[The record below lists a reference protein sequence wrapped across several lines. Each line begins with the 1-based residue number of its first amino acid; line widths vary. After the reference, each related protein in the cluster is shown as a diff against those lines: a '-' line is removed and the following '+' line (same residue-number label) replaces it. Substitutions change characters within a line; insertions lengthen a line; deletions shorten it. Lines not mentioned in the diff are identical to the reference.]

1 MTVSVDFTPKVLS
14 NLPVVKLKRSPT
26 LELVYTAYSWADNGS
41 PEVNESQNWSEQTQT
56 VPPCPKSLLLHL
68 EYLGGEIAIE

>member
-1 MTVSVDFTPKVLS
+1 MTVSVDFTPNVLL
-14 NLPVVKLKRSPT
+14 NVPVVKLKRSPA
-26 LELVYTAYSWADNGS
+26 LEVVYTAYSWADNGS

-68 EYLGGEIAIE
+68 EYLGGEKAIE